1 MRSCTVA
8 SFNLHWGRR
17 LRSNESY
24 DVIDACRALD
34 TDVVALQE
42 VWRPDDGTSIAE
54 DVAAALGYDFHEAWM
69 CRAELITSARF

>member
-17 LRSNESY
+17 LRSNEPY

-34 TDVVALQE
+34 TDVLALQE
-42 VWRPDDGTSIAE
+42 VWRSDDGTSTA
-54 DVAAALGYDFHEAWM
+54 
-69 CRAELITSARF
+69 